1 MSTNLQVPLFQEEHK
16 EAPPDLGQAADPKWP
31 IGYMQCHQGAMAEP
45 PPPPTHTHNLVV
57 TSLICK
63 LTHLFS
69 SAMTLSSFS
78 PFSVAE
84 VKLYDPFL

>member
-1 MSTNLQVPLFQEEHK
+1 MSTNLQVLLFQEEHK

-31 IGYMQCHQGAMAEP
+31 IGYMQCHQGAMAELP
-45 PPPPTHTHNLVV
+45 PHTHTHNSVV

-69 SAMTLSSFS
+69 SAMTLSSFF
-78 PFSVAE
+78 PFSLAE